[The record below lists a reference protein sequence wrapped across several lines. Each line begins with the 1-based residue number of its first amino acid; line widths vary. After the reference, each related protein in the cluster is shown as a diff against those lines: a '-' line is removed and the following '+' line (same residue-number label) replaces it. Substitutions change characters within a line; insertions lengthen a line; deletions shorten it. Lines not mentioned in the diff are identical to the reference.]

1 MAQEGLKRKLTAILS
16 ADVEGYS
23 RLMGDDEES
32 TIRTLTNYRSAMT
45 SLIKQHRGRVVD
57 APGDNLLAEFS
68 SAVDAVTGA
77 VEIQRELA
85 ERNAELSD
93 ERKMH
98 FRIGVNIG
106 DVVDNEDRIYGD
118 GVNIAA
124 RIQEAAESDS
134 VFVSQS
140 LFEQVKRQSA
150 YRFEDLGLYSLKNIS
165 EQIRLYKVIGGMQT
179 HRFLN
184 TPSKKRTNAQGVRP
198 ASIAV
203 LPFEVT
209 GGDENQQYFADGL
222 TDDIIVELARF
233 KKLFVSSRSASFSYG
248 TYGIDPRQVGRELGV
263 KHILEGQVR
272 RLGHQVRISV
282 RLISVQSGELL
293 WAERFDRPFDDLFEI
308 LDELVSRIIGTIVGR
323 VEAADMVEARR
334 KRPEDMTAYDY
345 LLRGNECHRLGGVTF
360 DNARKAV
367 KWFER
372 AIAADPNY
380 GLAYAWRV
388 CAASWLPDFDFD
400 ENMKYIQK
408 AIELDENE
416 AETHRIMGVMQR
428 LYGDFEAAEYHIRRA
443 MELNPS
449 DAYIKARSAAFYTY
463 KGEPT
468 RALELIEAAVAQDP
482 FLPVWCIEERG
493 VALFAL
499 RHFEEALSALGA
511 MPFQTFRSR
520 CYEAACRMSMGD
532 QAGAKEAVTK
542 ALLIHPTL
550 TVSEFF
556 HYETFQDREQTSNL
570 NDLLLAA
577 GLPQIGLVSS

>member
-1 MAQEGLKRKLTAILS
+1 MPIEGLKRKLTAILS

-45 SLIKQHRGRVVD
+45 SLIQQHRGRVVD

-68 SAVDAVTGA
+68 SAVHAVTGA

-85 ERNAELSD
+85 ERNNELSD

-98 FRIGVNIG
+98 FRIGVNVG
-106 DVVDNEDRIYGD
+106 DVVEEEDRIYGD

-124 RIQEAAESDS
+124 RIQEAAESNS

-140 LFEQVKRQSA
+140 LFDQVKRQSS
-150 YRFEDLGLYSLKNIS
+150 YRFEDLGLHSLKNIS
-165 EQIRLYKVIGGMQT
+165 EQIRLYKVIGGMPT
-179 HRFLN
+179 HRFFN
-184 TPSKKRTNAQGVRP
+184 TPSKKHVTAERVSA

-222 TDDIIVELARF
+222 TEDIIVELARF
-233 KKLFVSSRSASFSYG
+233 KKLFVSSRSASSAYE
-248 TYGIDPRQVGRELGV
+248 TQGIDPRQVGRELGV

-272 RLGHQVRISV
+272 RLGNQVRISV
-282 RLISVQSGELL
+282 RLMNVQSGEHL

-308 LDELVSRIIGTIVGR
+308 LDELVSRIVGTIVGR
-323 VEAADMVEARR
+323 VEAADMAEARR

-345 LLRGNECHRLGGVTF
+345 LLRGLEYHRLGGVTL
-360 DNARKAV
+360 DNLRDAV
-367 KWFER
+367 KWFDR
-372 AIAADPNY
+372 AIAADPSY
-380 GLAYAWRV
+380 GLAYAWRF
-388 CAASWLPDFDFD
+388 CAASGLPDFDLD
-400 ENMKYIQK
+400 EAMKTIQK
-408 AIELDENE
+408 AIELDENDAE
-416 AETHRIMGVMQR
+416 AHRMMGSAQM
-428 LYGDFEAAEYHIRRA
+428 LYRDFEAAEYHHCRA

-449 DAYIKARSAAFYTY
+449 DAYIKARSAAFYTF
-463 KGEPT
+463 KGDPT
-468 RALELIEAAVAQDP
+468 HALELIEAAVVQDP

-499 RHFEEALSALGA
+499 RRFEEALSALGA

-532 QAGAKEAVTK
+532 QAGARQAVSK
-542 ALLIHPTL
+542 ALLINPTF
-550 TVSEFF
+550 TASEFF
-556 HYETFQDREQTSNL
+556 HTDTYQDREQISNL
-570 NDLLLAA
+570 HDLLLAA
-577 GLPQIGLVSS
+577 GLPQ

>member
-1 MAQEGLKRKLTAILS
+1 VPQEGLKRKLTAILS

-32 TIRTLTNYRSAMT
+32 TIRTLTNYRSVITA
-45 SLIKQHRGRVVD
+45 LIQQHRGRVVD

-68 SAVDAVTGA
+68 SAVDAITGA

-93 ERKMH
+93 DRKMH
-98 FRIGVNIG
+98 FRIGVNVG
-106 DVVDNEDRIYGD
+106 DVVENEDRIYGD

-124 RIQEAAESDS
+124 RIQEAAESNS

-150 YRFEDLGLYSLKNIS
+150 YRFEDLGLHSLKNIS

-179 HRFLN
+179 HVFLN
-184 TPSKKRTNAQGVRP
+184 TPSKKHINAEGIRP

-203 LPFEVT
+203 LPFKVT

-233 KKLFVSSRSASFSYG
+233 KKLFVRSRSASSAYG
-248 TYGIDPRQVGRELGV
+248 TQDIDPRQVGRELGV
-263 KHILEGQVR
+263 KHILKGQVR
-272 RLGHQVRISV
+272 RLGNQVRISV
-282 RLISVQSGELL
+282 SLISAQSGEHL

-308 LDELVSRIIGTIVGR
+308 LDEVVGRIVGTLVGR
-323 VEAADMVEARR
+323 VEAADLEETRR

-345 LLRGNECHRLGGVTF
+345 LLRGNEYHRLGGVTF

-367 KWFER
+367 NWYER
-372 AIAADPNY
+372 AIDADPNY

-388 CAASWLPDFDFD
+388 CSASWLPDFDFD

-428 LYGDFEAAEYHIRRA
+428 LNGDFEAAEYHFRRA

-468 RALELIEAAVAQDP
+468 RALELIEAAAIQDP

-499 RHFEEALSALGA
+499 RRFEEAISALGA

-520 CYEAACRMSMGD
+520 CYEAACRMSIGD
-532 QAGAKEAVTK
+532 QAGARKAVTK
-542 ALLIHPTL
+542 ALQIHPTL

-570 NDLLLAA
+570 NDLLIAA
-577 GLPQIGLVSS
+577 GLPQKSLVSS

>member
-1 MAQEGLKRKLTAILS
+1 MTKEGLKRKLAAILS

-45 SLIKQHRGRVVD
+45 AIIQQYRGRVVD
-57 APGDNLLAEFS
+57 APGDNLMAEFT
-68 SAVDAVTGA
+68 SAVQAVTGA

-85 ERNAELSD
+85 EKNAELSD

-98 FRIGVNIG
+98 FRIGVNVG
-106 DVVDNEDRIYGD
+106 DVVEEQDRIYGD

-140 LFEQVKRQSA
+140 LFEQVKRQSP
-150 YRFEDLGLYSLKNIS
+150 YRFEDLGLHSLKNIS
-165 EQIRLYKVIGGMQT
+165 EQIRLYKVIGDMPT

-184 TPSKKRTNAQGVRP
+184 RPSKRHASAAEVRE

-209 GGDENQQYFADGL
+209 GGDEDQQYFADGL

-233 KKLFVSSRSASFSYG
+233 KKLFVSSRSASSAYK
-248 TYGIDPRQVGRELGV
+248 TRGIDPRQVGRELGV

-272 RLGHQVRISV
+272 RLGNQVRISV
-282 RLISVQSGELL
+282 RLINVQSGEHL
-293 WAERFDRPFDDLFEI
+293 WAERFDRPFDELFEI
-308 LDELVSRIIGTIVGR
+308 MDELVRRIVGTIVGR
-323 VEAADMVEARR
+323 VEAADMAEARR
-334 KRPEDMTAYDY
+334 KRPEDRTAYDY
-345 LLRGNECHRLGGVTF
+345 LLRGLEYHRLGGVTL
-360 DNARKAV
+360 DNEREAV
-367 KWFER
+367 KWFDR

-380 GLAYAWRV
+380 GLAYAWQV

-400 ENMKYIQK
+400 ESMKFMQK

-416 AETHRIMGVMQR
+416 AEAHRIMGVMQMLCR
-428 LYGDFEAAEYHIRRA
+428 DFQAAEYHHRRA

-468 RALELIEAAVAQDP
+468 QALELIEAAVAQDP

-499 RHFEEALSALGA
+499 RRFEEALSALAA

-520 CYEAACRMSMGD
+520 CYEAACKMSMGD
-532 QAGAKEAVTK
+532 QAGARQAVSK
-542 ALLIHPTL
+542 ALQIHPTL
-550 TVSEFF
+550 TSTEFL
-556 HYETFQDREQTSNL
+556 HKESYQDREQISHL
-570 NDLLLAA
+570 QDLLLAA
-577 GLPQIGLVSS
+577 GLPQ

>member
-1 MAQEGLKRKLTAILS
+1 MAQESLKRKLTAILS
-16 ADVEGYS
+16 ADVEDYS

-32 TIRTLTNYRSAMT
+32 TILTLTNYRSAMT
-45 SLIKQHRGRVVD
+45 SLIQKHRGRVVD

-68 SAVDAVTGA
+68 SAVDAVNGA

-85 ERNAELSD
+85 EKNAELSD

-98 FRIGVNIG
+98 FRIGVNVG
-106 DVVDNEDRIYGD
+106 DVVENEDRIYGD

-124 RIQEAAESDS
+124 RIQEAAESNG

-150 YRFEDLGLYSLKNIS
+150 YRFEDLGLHSLKNIS

-184 TPSKKRTNAQGVRP
+184 TPSKKHINVKRTRP

-203 LPFEVT
+203 LPFKVT
-209 GGDENQQYFADGL
+209 GGDEDQQYFADGL

-248 TYGIDPRQVGRELGV
+248 TQDIDPRQVGEELGV

-272 RLGHQVRISV
+272 RLGNQVRISV
-282 RLISVQSGELL
+282 RLISVQSGEYL

-323 VEAADMVEARR
+323 LEAAELAEARR

-345 LLRGNECHRLGGVTF
+345 LLRGNECHRLGGVTL

-400 ENMKYIQK
+400 KNIKYIQK
-408 AIELDENE
+408 ALELDENE

-428 LYGDFEAAEYHIRRA
+428 RKGDYEAAEYHIRRA

-493 VALFAL
+493 VTLFAL
-499 RHFEEALSALGA
+499 QRFEEALSALGA

-532 QAGAKEAVTK
+532 QTGAREAVAK
-542 ALLIHPTL
+542 ALLLHPTL
-550 TVSEFF
+550 TLSEFF
-556 HYETFQDREQTSNL
+556 HYETFQDRVQTSNL
-570 NDLLLAA
+570 RDLLLAA
-577 GLPQIGLVSS
+577 GLPQITPVSS